1 MRPNSPHL
9 RLLSVLL
16 LGIVAALPLI
26 AEKPGKQF
34 SAALERALDRSDY
47 AVKRRA
53 AELRDVSDSEW
64 TGFPGQ
70 RSLEAWR
77 QSLTPKQFAATR
89 DKAADEPFSGQFVN
103 HTADGTYHC
112 TCGNPLFHSD
122 HKVDSGTGFP
132 SFSQAKNS
140 SAVVTDLESEWSQ
153 ENDQIELAC
162 GMCGAHLGHVHPGE
176 SSEEALS
183 FRVNSSAL
191 DFRPTTTSSESD

>member
-1 MRPNSPHL
+1 MRTIFPPL
-9 RLLSVLL
+9 RVLIVL
-16 LGIVAALPLI
+16 FLGIAATLPSI

-34 SAALERALDRSDY
+34 SAALERALERSDY

-53 AELRDVSDSEW
+53 AELRDVSDDGW
-64 TGFPGQ
+64 PGFPGQ

-77 QSLTPKQFAATR
+77 QALTPKQFEATR
-89 DKAADEPFSGQFVN
+89 DKVADDPFSGQFVD

-122 HKVDSGTGFP
+122 HRVDSGTGFP
-132 SFSQAKNS
+132 SFSQAKTS
-140 SAVVTDLESEWSQ
+140 SAVVTDLESEWSL
-153 ENDQIELAC
+153 ENDQIELVC

-176 SSEEALS
+176 SSEDALS

-191 DFRPTTTSSESD
+191 VFQPAINSSESE